1 MISGIRRTY
10 FNSVKNPTSKYIEIL
25 VNIYSLIIP
34 VFQYGNLQISYRVT
48 QQAILNRWKK
58 IISETVNIISAKN
71 LDCVLKFC
79 SF

>member
-25 VNIYSLIIP
+25 VNIYSLIVP

-48 QQAILNRWKK
+48 QQTILNRWKK

>member
-25 VNIYSLIIP
+25 VNIYSLIVP

>member
-25 VNIYSLIIP
+25 VNIYSLIVP

-48 QQAILNRWKK
+48 QQAILNRWKT